1 MREAIS
7 RFIREILRSKTI
19 RELIAKELKE
29 AHMKKLEAESGVEYA
44 MSVVQY
50 NERRIKRL
58 EQRLLEHTEEG
69 DYVGTENKLLK

>member
-7 RFIREILRSKTI
+7 RFVREILRAKTI
-19 RELIAKELKE
+19 REVIAKELKE

-69 DYVGTENKLLK
+69 DYV

>member
-19 RELIAKELKE
+19 REVIAKELKE

-44 MSVVQY
+44 LSVVQY

-69 DYVGTENKLLK
+69 DYA

>member
-7 RFIREILRSKTI
+7 KFLREILRAKTI

-44 MSVVQY
+44 MSIVQY

-69 DYVGTENKLLK
+69 DYV